1 MMMPSPTT
9 SAATVTADATLLLFV
24 WLLLSLWERE
34 ASPSAFSVPVE
45 PSLEPPSS
53 EVSDASSVDS
63 LSLELE
69 WLAPSS
75 LEPLDSEWLEFSLEP
90 LDSSLEALDSEWV
103 ELSSP
108 EPLDS
113 DWLEPS
119 SLDAPDSEPSD
130 DAPDSEPSEDA
141 AESEPSDDAPDSE
154 PSDEAAESE
163 PSEALMPPPGPR
175 APGALH
181 PETVITT
188 AMHSARFTDFFVF
201 IERIPRCPSVPPR
214 AGHHTVLSPD

>member
-1 MMMPSPTT
+1 MPSPTT
-9 SAATVTADATLLLFV
+9 NAATVTADATLLLFV

-34 ASPSAFSVPVE
+34 ASPSAFSVPAE

-53 EVSDASSVDS
+53 EVSEASSEDS

-75 LEPLDSEWLEFSLEP
+75 LEPLDSDWLECSLEP
-90 LDSSLEALDSEWV
+90 LDSSLEPLDSEWV

-130 DAPDSEPSEDA
+130 E
-141 AESEPSDDAPDSE
+141 APDSE
-154 PSDEAAESE
+154 PSDEAPDSE
-163 PSEALMPPPGPR
+163 PSEALIPPPGPR

-214 AGHHTVLSPD
+214 AGHRTVLSFD